1 MVGYGALRADGVCL
15 IPVRAIPMD
24 GVNAVSPPGAGAA

>member
-24 GVNAVSPPGAGAA
+24 GVNAVSTPGAGAA